1 MRSTILL
8 AAALQRWAHYNV
20 YALAARDVAATLARS
35 TSKSLHILSVYAY
48 PHNRTRGFPDATTAE
63 YCEGLERHTD
73 DIMARKIDDYVA
85 PLQAQGIPITHL
97 LRVGNPREVI
107 VEVARTVQPDL
118 LILGTHNKRGAFD
131 IALSGTAQHICR
143 HAPCMVVLVQPQK

>member
-1 MRSTILL
+1 MHSTILL
-8 AAALQRWAHYNV
+8 AAALQRWAHYSA
-20 YALAARDVAATLARS
+20 YALAARDVAATLVRS

-48 PHNRTRGFPDATTAE
+48 PHDRTRGLPDATAAD

-85 PLQAQGIPITHL
+85 PLKAEGIQITHL

-107 VEVARTVQPDL
+107 VEVARDVRPDL
-118 LILGTHNKRGAFD
+118 LIIGTHNKRGVFD
-131 IALSGTAQHICR
+131 IALGGTAEHICR
-143 HAPCMVVLVQPQK
+143 RAP